1 MKKLLVFGSLCVVAG
16 LLLIPLSAAVAP
28 QDDPELVL
36 DDLALSL
43 LPVQVQAQL
52 RKLVA
57 ENPEVALTVAGQE
70 KSTPQQ
76 LVSFANNGTNRTLLA
91 KLWSMVLKY
100 RVARL
105 SVSIIIYSYTHGTF
119 MLWRTMTWGIKVL
132 KWIKVG
138 ILLGFVKYEAPPAT
152 PHFSFIADNAT
163 RTITV
168 ASADSGVLWSNITN
182 IGTGSCNPFPAGNVT
197 AGQQIT
203 NCSGEIALYYVPT
216 SVILFDTVFP

>member
-1 MKKLLVFGSLCVVAG
+1 M
-16 LLLIPLSAAVAP
+16 
-28 QDDPELVL
+28 VL
-36 DDLALSL
+36 DDLALSV
-43 LPVQVQAQL
+43 LPVQIQAQL

-70 KSTPQQ
+70 KSAPQQ
-76 LVSFANNGTNRTLLA
+76 LVSFANNGSNRTLLA

-105 SVSIIIYSYTHGTF
+105 YLSIIIYAHTHGTF

-138 ILLGFVKYEAPPAT
+138 ILLGFVKSEAPPVT
-152 PHFSFIADNAT
+152 PHFSFIADNVT

-168 ASADSGVLWSNITN
+168 ASADSGVLWSNLTQ
-182 IGTGSCNPFPAGNVT
+182 IGTGSCDPFPAGNVT

-216 SVILFDTVFP
+216 GVILFDTVFPE